1 MAACGL
7 LTDVAF
13 DSSLGRFP
21 SCCSVSH
28 SAIPETETA
37 AVDPSPS
44 GLEAGVSPP
53 TVRVAEVGRGVALAI
68 IATVAA
74 VFALERAQS
83 LLMSLLPGILFGYT
97 VNPLVLWLERI
108 RTPRV
113 ADTSM
118 VMAGVVNTRVLGTC
132 SLRGQV
138 HAILDK
144 LPEAV
149 SKLSARLADLR
160 KGQGNTVER
169 VQTAASDIEE
179 ATSQTA
185 GATSTAR
192 QPWCCS

>member
-1 MAACGL
+1 
-7 LTDVAF
+7 
-13 DSSLGRFP
+13 
-21 SCCSVSH
+21 
-28 SAIPETETA
+28 
-37 AVDPSPS
+37 
-44 GLEAGVSPP
+44 VSPP

-83 LLMSLLPGILFGYT
+83 LLMSLLPGVLFGYT